1 MDMTLAEMD
10 IFWEEAKVIVSV
22 FSFYSNQCSDF
33 SLDISGLVS
42 ILNN

>member
-22 FSFYSNQCSDF
+22 FSFIV
-33 SLDISGLVS
+33 ISAQISVS
-42 ILNN
+42 IFRD